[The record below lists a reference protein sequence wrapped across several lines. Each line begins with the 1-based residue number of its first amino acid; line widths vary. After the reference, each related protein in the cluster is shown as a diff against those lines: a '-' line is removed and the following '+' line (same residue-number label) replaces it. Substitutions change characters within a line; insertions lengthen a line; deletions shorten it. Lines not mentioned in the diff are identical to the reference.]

1 MAEKVNSRN
10 LRWPPKQML
19 LQKGWMNIAMASRLG
34 EMVEKRTGS
43 PRFLKMGGTHSQFS
57 ITSCLMGSYSLLN
70 IYQANRMSKQTE
82 SLGMPGI
89 LQTWNFIAQSN
100 NLDIQQPS
108 LYPGCAINFKCSMK
122 VPSKHHSNRC
132 NATVFEQNVS
142 IRYPL
147 QSDKL
152 HSEKRRS
159 RKGRTGGNSYT
170 NMANTAL
177 VSSSVRDINVMP
189 TAVESLPELLFG
201 SRGNKRSLV
210 KTSREN

>member
-1 MAEKVNSRN
+1 M
-10 LRWPPKQML
+10 
-19 LQKGWMNIAMASRLG
+19 
-34 EMVEKRTGS
+34 
-43 PRFLKMGGTHSQFS
+43 
-57 ITSCLMGSYSLLN
+57 
-70 IYQANRMSKQTE
+70 
-82 SLGMPGI
+82 
-89 LQTWNFIAQSN
+89 
-100 NLDIQQPS
+100 
-108 LYPGCAINFKCSMK
+108 
-122 VPSKHHSNRC
+122 
-132 NATVFEQNVS
+132 FEQNVS

-177 VSSSVRDINVMP
+177 VSSSVRDVNVMP

-210 KTSREN
+210 KTGREN